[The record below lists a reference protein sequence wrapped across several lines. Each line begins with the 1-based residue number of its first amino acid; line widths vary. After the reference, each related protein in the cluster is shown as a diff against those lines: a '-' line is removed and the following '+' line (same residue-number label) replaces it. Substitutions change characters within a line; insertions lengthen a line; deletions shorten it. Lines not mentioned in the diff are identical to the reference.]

1 LQGQVNIAVDV
12 YDQDESSLEVVDK
25 FVFSFKKESP
35 SLQYAFM
42 EGIGNRTL
50 LPSKLVLL

>member
-1 LQGQVNIAVDV
+1 MKLQGQVNIAVDV
-12 YDQDESSLEVVDK
+12 YDQDENSLEVVDK

-42 EGIGNRTL
+42 KGIGNRTL
-50 LPSKLVLL
+50 FPSK

>member
-1 LQGQVNIAVDV
+1 MNIAVDV
-12 YDQDESSLEVVDK
+12 YDQDENSLEVVDK
-25 FVFSFKKESP
+25 FVFFLKKESP

-50 LPSKLVLL
+50 FPSK